1 MSDASA
7 AVYVVDD
14 DVSVRE
20 SVEGL
25 IHSADFRVETFATA
39 RELLDRFR
47 DEVPGCLVLDVNL
60 PGVGGLEVQQQLAT
74 AELHVPVI
82 FITGHGD
89 IPTSVRAMKS
99 GALEFLTK
107 PLDGDALLAAIRQAM
122 ARSPK
127 ETPARRKAAR
137 TVFHP
142 MVGQSPAFRAVMDR
156 VAMVASTDSTV
167 LILGETGTGK
177 ERVAQAIHARSH
189 RSSRPMI
196 SLNCAAIQ
204 PSLIASELFGH
215 ERGAFTG
222 ALHQRLGRFELAEGG
237 TIFLDEIGDL
247 PAETQIALLR
257 ILQERE
263 FERVGGNQPIRAD
276 VRVIAATHC
285 DLRAATAAGSF
296 RNDLYYR
303 LNVFPIHVPP
313 LRERPSDIPLL
324 IEHFLRI
331 QSSKL
336 ARGIRGVDEKTLEI
350 MRSYSWPGN
359 VRELQNAIERWA
371 IVSRT
376 AGVLIN
382 ESWFPREVPPAVTVD
397 HEQAADGTVNFRG
410 YLETVERNLI
420 GRAMMAAGGNQSDAA
435 RRLGLSRGS
444 LLERLRKYGRS
455 VPDDRGSDDAVGNRS
470 APLDEQPELRRS
482 M

>member
-1 MSDASA
+1 MSDTSA

-156 VAMVASTDSTV
+156 VEMVASTDSTV
-167 LILGETGTGK
+167 LILGETGTGRGGSNSPK
-177 ERVAQAIHARSH
+177 AARFFSMKSAISQPRRKSRSCGSC
-189 RSSRPMI
+189 RSVS
-196 SLNCAAIQ
+196 S
-204 PSLIASELFGH
+204 SGS
-215 ERGAFTG
+215 
-222 ALHQRLGRFELAEGG
+222 
-237 TIFLDEIGDL
+237 
-247 PAETQIALLR
+247 
-257 ILQERE
+257 
-263 FERVGGNQPIRAD
+263 
-276 VRVIAATHC
+276 AAT
-285 DLRAATAAGSF
+285 S
-296 RNDLYYR
+296 
-303 LNVFPIHVPP
+303 
-313 LRERPSDIPLL
+313 
-324 IEHFLRI
+324 
-331 QSSKL
+331 
-336 ARGIRGVDEKTLEI
+336 
-350 MRSYSWPGN
+350 
-359 VRELQNAIERWA
+359 
-371 IVSRT
+371 
-376 AGVLIN
+376 
-382 ESWFPREVPPAVTVD
+382 
-397 HEQAADGTVNFRG
+397 
-410 YLETVERNLI
+410 
-420 GRAMMAAGGNQSDAA
+420 
-435 RRLGLSRGS
+435 
-444 LLERLRKYGRS
+444 
-455 VPDDRGSDDAVGNRS
+455 RS
-470 APLDEQPELRRS
+470 APTCG
-482 M
+482 

>member
-1 MSDASA
+1 MSDTSA

-39 RELLDRFR
+39 RDLLDRFR

-60 PGVGGLEVQQQLAT
+60 PGVGGLEVQQELAT
-74 AELHVPVI
+74 ADLHVPVI

-127 ETPARRKAAR
+127 GTPARRKAAR

-455 VPDDRGSDDAVGNRS
+455 LPDDRGSDDAVGNRS

>member
-39 RELLDRFR
+39 RELLNRFR
-47 DEVPGCLVLDVNL
+47 DQVPGCLVLDVNL
-60 PGVGGLEVQQQLAT
+60 PGVGGLEVQQELAT

-122 ARSPK
+122 ARPPSGI
-127 ETPARRKAAR
+127 PARRKAAR
-137 TVFHP
+137 TVLHP
-142 MVGQSPAFRAVMDR
+142 MVGQSPELRAVMDR

-177 ERVAQAIHARSH
+177 ERVAQAIHAHSH

-222 ALHQRLGRFELAEGG
+222 AVHQRLGRFELAEGG

-276 VRVIAATHC
+276 VRVIAATHR

-303 LNVFPIHVPP
+303 LNVFPIHVPA

-336 ARGIRGVDEKTLEI
+336 AREIRGVDEKTLEI

-371 IVSRT
+371 ILSRT
-376 AGVLIN
+376 AAVLIN
-382 ESWFPREVPPAVTVD
+382 ESWFPREVPPAVPVD
-397 HEQAADGTVNFRG
+397 DHGQAADGTVNFRG

-420 GRAMMAAGGNQSDAA
+420 GRAMMAAGGNQSEAA

-455 VPDDRGSDDAVGNRS
+455 LPDDRGPTTPSGIDQRPWTSN
-470 APLDEQPELRRS
+470 PN
-482 M
+482 

>member
-39 RELLDRFR
+39 REL
-47 DEVPGCLVLDVNL
+47 
-60 PGVGGLEVQQQLAT
+60 LAT

-196 SLNCAAIQ
+196 TLNCAAIQ
-204 PSLIASELFGH
+204 PSFTAPQFFGH
-215 ERGAFTG
+215 ER
-222 ALHQRLGRFELAEGG
+222 
-237 TIFLDEIGDL
+237 
-247 PAETQIALLR
+247 
-257 ILQERE
+257 
-263 FERVGGNQPIRAD
+263 
-276 VRVIAATHC
+276 
-285 DLRAATAAGSF
+285 
-296 RNDLYYR
+296 
-303 LNVFPIHVPP
+303 
-313 LRERPSDIPLL
+313 
-324 IEHFLRI
+324 
-331 QSSKL
+331 
-336 ARGIRGVDEKTLEI
+336 
-350 MRSYSWPGN
+350 
-359 VRELQNAIERWA
+359 
-371 IVSRT
+371 
-376 AGVLIN
+376 
-382 ESWFPREVPPAVTVD
+382 
-397 HEQAADGTVNFRG
+397 
-410 YLETVERNLI
+410 
-420 GRAMMAAGGNQSDAA
+420 
-435 RRLGLSRGS
+435 
-444 LLERLRKYGRS
+444 
-455 VPDDRGSDDAVGNRS
+455 
-470 APLDEQPELRRS
+470 
-482 M
+482 

>member
-1 MSDASA
+1 MDFPSCGCMLRRWQGEVPMSDASA

-60 PGVGGLEVQQQLAT
+60 PGLSGLDVQQELAS
-74 AELHVPVI
+74 AEVHVPVI

-107 PLDGDALLAAIRQAM
+107 PLDGDALLAAIRQGI

-127 ETPARRKAAR
+127 GASARSGAPRR
-137 TVFHP
+137 LSEQV
-142 MVGQSPAFRAVMDR
+142 VGDSPAFKAVIDR
-156 VAMVASTDSTV
+156 VAMVAPTDSTV

-177 ERVAQAIHARSH
+177 ERIAHAIHARSH
-189 RSSRPMI
+189 RSARPI
-196 SLNCAAIQ
+196 VSVNCAAIQ

-257 ILQERE
+257 VLQERE
-263 FERVGGNQPIRAD
+263 FERVGGNQPISTD
-276 VRVIAATHC
+276 VRVIAATNRN
-285 DLRAATAAGSF
+285 LQTAIAAGTF
-296 RNDLYYR
+296 RLDLFYR
-303 LNVFPIHVPP
+303 LSVFPIEVPP
-313 LRERPSDIPLL
+313 LRERNEDIPIL
-324 IEHFLRI
+324 IEYFTNRYASRI
-331 QSSKL
+331 GKT
-336 ARGIRGVDEKTLEI
+336 IKNVDKST
-350 MRSYSWPGN
+350 
-359 VRELQNAIERWA
+359 
-371 IVSRT
+371 
-376 AGVLIN
+376 
-382 ESWFPREVPPAVTVD
+382 
-397 HEQAADGTVNFRG
+397 
-410 YLETVERNLI
+410 
-420 GRAMMAAGGNQSDAA
+420 
-435 RRLGLSRGS
+435 
-444 LLERLRKYGRS
+444 
-455 VPDDRGSDDAVGNRS
+455 
-470 APLDEQPELRRS
+470 
-482 M
+482 

>member
-47 DEVPGCLVLDVNL
+47 DEVPGCLV
-60 PGVGGLEVQQQLAT
+60 
-74 AELHVPVI
+74 
-82 FITGHGD
+82 
-89 IPTSVRAMKS
+89 
-99 GALEFLTK
+99 
-107 PLDGDALLAAIRQAM
+107 
-122 ARSPK
+122 
-127 ETPARRKAAR
+127 
-137 TVFHP
+137 
-142 MVGQSPAFRAVMDR
+142 
-156 VAMVASTDSTV
+156 
-167 LILGETGTGK
+167 LGETGTGK

-455 VPDDRGSDDAVGNRS
+455 LPDDRGSDDAVGNRS